1 MLSLWCSFWRGDPS
15 EGVNVEFPREETL
28 KRRLPAILGRVRV
41 ELEMSLP
48 LNIDD
53 LIHQRKVESARIEYK
68 KDWNPEKVLHSVCAF
83 ANDIDNWG
91 GGYIIRKELDLAEG
105 RNTGIGKIV
114 RAMRENGSPDPQFYN
129 PETRS
134 FMTVIL
140 PIHEAF
146 KADEPPIEAGTTAK
160 TSMKSGVGTVN
171 GTVNDTVN
179 DLQLPFSLADRIVE
193 AIKANNRITY
203 DALAAAT
210 GASRR
215 TISRE
220 IKILSQQGVLR
231 RIGSDK
237 TGHWEV
243 IR

>member
-1 MLSLWCSFWRGDPS
+1 
-15 EGVNVEFPREETL
+15 
-28 KRRLPAILGRVRV
+28 
-41 ELEMSLP
+41 MSLP

-68 KDWNPEKVLHSVCAF
+68 KDWNPEKDLHSVCAF

-91 GGYIIRKELDLAEG
+91 RGYIRSRFYRNRRIGEFLKELDLAEG

-114 RAMRENGSPDPQFYN
+114 RAMRENGSPPPEFYN

-140 PIHEAF
+140 PIHKAF
-146 KADEPPIEAGTTAK
+146 KVDESERVAETAVK
-160 TSMKSGVGTVN
+160 TRMDTN
-171 GTVNDTVN
+171 GTVSGTVK
-179 DLQLPFSLADRIVE
+179 DVLLPFNLANRIVE
-193 AIKANNRITY
+193 AINANCRITY
-203 DALAAAT
+203 DALAGIT

-220 IKILSQQGVLR
+220 IKMLSQRGIIR

-237 TGHWEV
+237 TGHWKIIEKA
-243 IR
+243 

>member
-1 MLSLWCSFWRGDPS
+1 MRES
-15 EGVNVEFPREETL
+15 ENLRAGKSKLEEALANAVYHRSYEPCAPVEVTITPTQ
-28 KRRLPAILGRVRV
+28 
-41 ELEMSLP
+41 LEISSLP
-48 LNIDD
+48 GMDRSITDANLRDFNI
-53 LIHQRKVESARIEYK
+53 RSRFYRNRRIGEF
-68 KDWNPEKVLHSVCAF
+68 L
-83 ANDIDNWG
+83 
-91 GGYIIRKELDLAEG
+91 KELDLAEG

-114 RAMRENGSPDPQFYN
+114 RAMRENGSPPPEFYN

-146 KADEPPIEAGTTAK
+146 KVDESERVAVTALK
-160 TSMKSGVGTVN
+160 TRMDTSGTVN
-171 GTVNDTVN
+171 GTVSDTVN
-179 DLQLPFSLADRIVE
+179 DALLPFNLANRIVE
-193 AIKANNRITY
+193 AINANCRITY
-203 DALAAAT
+203 DALAVIT

-220 IKILSQQGVLR
+220 IKMLTQRGVIR

-243 IR
+243 IGKA

>member
-1 MLSLWCSFWRGDPS
+1 
-15 EGVNVEFPREETL
+15 
-28 KRRLPAILGRVRV
+28 
-41 ELEMSLP
+41 MSLP

-91 GGYIIRKELDLAEG
+91 RGYIRSRFYRNRRIGEFLKELDLAEG

-114 RAMRENGSPDPQFYN
+114 RAMRENGSPDPEFYN

-146 KADEPPIEAGTTAK
+146 KADDEERISPHPVKTTEKSVEKNLPENLPETLTPSAK
-160 TSMKSGVGTVN
+160 LVYLKMKQQSGCTY
-171 GTVNDTVN
+171 D
-179 DLQLPFSLADRIVE
+179 SLAS
-193 AIKANNRITY
+193 AIGVTRETIRVSI
-203 DALAAAT
+203 
-210 GASRR
+210 ASLVKHGLIRR
-215 TISRE
+215 V
-220 IKILSQQGVLR
+220 GP
-231 RIGSDK
+231 DK
-237 TGHWEV
+237 GGHWEV
-243 IR
+243 TGT

>member
-1 MLSLWCSFWRGDPS
+1 M
-15 EGVNVEFPREETL
+15 
-28 KRRLPAILGRVRV
+28 A
-41 ELEMSLP
+41 LP

-91 GGYIIRKELDLAEG
+91 GGDNIRSRFYRNRRIGEFLKELDLAEG

-114 RAMRENGSPDPQFYN
+114 RAMRENGSPDPEFFN

-146 KADEPPIEAGTTAK
+146 RAEIADSTEKTVVKTTEKTGMKTGMKTVDAIISLIRENPSITHDELSEQLGRARSTIIEQISKLKALG
-160 TSMKSGVGTVN
+160 
-171 GTVNDTVN
+171 
-179 DLQLPFSLADRIVE
+179 R
-193 AIKANNRITY
+193 
-203 DALAAAT
+203 
-210 GASRR
+210 
-215 TISRE
+215 
-220 IKILSQQGVLR
+220 LR
-231 RIGSDK
+231 RVGPDK
-237 TGHWEV
+237 GGHWEV
-243 IR
+243 V